1 MAMSGT
7 LSCEYTSRFGGSEL
21 TFEWSAADNYVKD
34 TVTLTVKVYLE
45 LFSNVTLGT
54 NIDSYFSVGTYSDET
69 KAEIKL
75 NPSGLKGPGKHLLGT
90 LTKSYARTEGK
101 GIELP
106 VYCTVKTDGYY
117 KGSTFDSNSVNWI
130 AQYSNYGQIKIDAY
144 KITPSFSISGT
155 KTLGVE
161 QTVNI
166 TPAHSSFT
174 HTVRYKCGNAP
185 EVEPATKTAD
195 KAVKFT
201 PPISLAQQ
209 NTTGTSVTITVTVHS
224 YSDGS
229 WVASKSGTY
238 TYTIPASV
246 APKLAMSVT
255 DAMGLVSKYGKYIYG
270 ESKFKITL
278 TPTIAEASPISAY
291 SVVANGERHSKASV
305 TTDFVRVA
313 NGHKITASVTD
324 GRSRSASASQ
334 TVNIIPYA
342 KPLISQLKV
351 KRCDADG
358 KENSLGQYVGVTFSA
373 TISDIEN
380 QNSASFELQYKKTS
394 VSTYEKIPLD
404 GTNGT
409 VNITG
414 QYSVVDYFVIFEAD
428 GNSAYDVIIVASD
441 DFYDVPRYTVASTAA
456 VMMHWNS
463 TGTGFG
469 IGKLT
474 DLSNTLDVGYF
485 LKPSGGF
492 INVPLVNGADLNNTI
507 IPNTYYGKAA
517 DSSTAYLN
525 CPITDSPFVLEVM
538 TTGTEEELLQR
549 ITACDEENPRMLIRY
564 FIDQE
569 WGEWKKLFDM
579 RSKVLWDKYAWHMVY
594 AHEAELSEPISAQA
608 NGIVLIFSYYNEE
621 TKSAEDWDWHSFFVP
636 KFFVN
641 AYNDQLI
648 SGSGM
653 RFFMT
658 TGNFATICTK
668 YLYIYNNKIK
678 GHDNNNLSGT
688 ASGITYNNAKFVLR
702 YVIGV

>member
-1 MAMSGT
+1 MAMNGT
-7 LSCEYTSRFGGSEL
+7 LSCEYASRFGGSEL
-21 TFEWSAADNYVKD
+21 TFEWSAVNDYVNDK
-34 TVTLTVKVYLE
+34 TKLTVKVYFE

-54 NIDSYFSVGTYSDET
+54 NVDSYFSVGSYSEGT
-69 KAEIKL
+69 HAEIKL
-75 NPSGLKGPGKHLLGT
+75 NPSGLKGTGKHLLGT
-90 LTKSYARTEGK
+90 LTTTYARTEGK

-106 VYCTVKTDGYY
+106 VYCTIKTNGYY
-117 KGSTFDSNSVNWI
+117 KGSTLDSSTVNCI
-130 AQYSNYGQIKIDAY
+130 AQYTNFNQIKIDAY
-144 KITPSFSISGT
+144 NITPSFSISGT
-155 KTLGVE
+155 KTLGVS
-161 QTVNI
+161 QTVYI
-166 TPAHSSFT
+166 TPADSVHT
-174 HTVRYKCGNAP
+174 HTVSYKCGTAS
-185 EVEPATKTAD
+185 KTIVA
-195 KAVKFT
+195 KTSEKTVAFT

-209 NTTGTSVTITVTVHS
+209 NTTGTSVTMTVTVSS
-224 YSDGS
+224 YLGDTWLS
-229 WVASKSGTY
+229 SKTQTY

-278 TPTIAEASPISAY
+278 TPTLAEGSPISVY
-291 SVVANGERHSKASV
+291 SVTANGERHSKASV

-313 NGHKITASVTD
+313 NGHKITASITD

-342 KPLISQLKV
+342 KPLVSQLKV

-358 KENSLGQYVGVTFSA
+358 KENSLGLYVGVTFSA

-414 QYSVVDYFVIFEAD
+414 QYSVVDYFIVFEAD
-428 GNSAYDVIIVASD
+428 GNSAYDVVIVASD

-485 LKPSGGF
+485 LKPAGGF
-492 INVPLVNGADLNNTI
+492 INIPLVNGADLNNTI

-517 DSSTAYLN
+517 DNSTAYLN

-564 FIDQE
+564 LIDQE

-579 RSKVLWDKYAWHMVY
+579 RSKVLWNSALYMVETQ
-594 AHEAELSEPISAQA
+594 EAQLSEPISAQA
-608 NGIVLIFSYYNEE
+608 NGIVLIFSYYDTENK
-621 TKSAEDWDWHSFFVP
+621 TAKDYDFHSFFVP

-641 AYNDQLI
+641 AYTSQLI
-648 SGSGM
+648 QGNGM
-653 RFFMT
+653 RFDMNT
-658 TGNFATICTK
+658 AGFASVCTK
-668 YLYIYNNKIK
+668 YLYFYDNKIT
-678 GHDNNNLSGT
+678 GNAANNQSGT
-688 ASGITYNNAKFVLR
+688 GASGITYNNAKFVLR